1 MEANAPP
8 AGSWNR
14 RLRPPG
20 PRVGARNLASL
31 SPLPW
36 HSRYT
41 TELRILAKILR
52 PRLTSALARGHRPD
66 KAQRGSAIKRRRVLS
81 YFPCSD
87 RMYLDLT
94 ALEPLSTPVLEEVS
108 QAHSQPS
115 ALSPIARRPSE
126 GKSCVSAGR
135 RRPKRVI
142 HVPHAQILLTLS
154 IFLSVS

>member
-41 TELRILAKILR
+41 ADLNQDA
-52 PRLTSALARGHRPD
+52 PPVLTSALARG
-66 KAQRGSAIKRRRVLS
+66 QRGSAIS
-81 YFPCSD
+81 SNS
-87 RMYLDLT
+87 M
-94 ALEPLSTPVLEEVS
+94 
-108 QAHSQPS
+108 
-115 ALSPIARRPSE
+115 
-126 GKSCVSAGR
+126 GR
-135 RRPKRVI
+135 GNRW
-142 HVPHAQILLTLS
+142 
-154 IFLSVS
+154 